1 MAATENQPLSLG
13 RIDMYQMIMSPE
25 SGLEI
30 KSFEK
35 GLSLAKPYILF
46 KCILNLI

>member
-35 GLSLAKPYILF
+35 GLSLTKPYILF